1 MNAKLKS
8 ALKYTLMFALAAA
21 LLWLSFRELQWQDF
35 LAGLKA
41 CKWVYVVFT
50 MAVSIV
56 AFYIRALR
64 WRELIIP
71 IDPSV
76 SRLAC
81 LNAINIGYIV
91 NIILPR
97 IGEFVRCGYITK
109 HSAKGIDGKKL
120 ASYDKVVGTMVA
132 DRMWDLI
139 TMLLLIAVV
148 MVLSVNSYGSFFLDK
163 VITPVTA
170 SLNLSLGTLLL
181 IVIAVFALAVWLII
195 HFRDRHPFFT
205 KLYNPMMGI
214 WHGVISCFRMKSWW
228 KFATYSLLIWACY
241 WMMSAG
247 VLWAVQGVDS
257 SGLSD
262 SMAGTIGLMAGMG
275 LEDALF
281 LMLVGGISSLV
292 PVPGGFGAF
301 HYLVSLA
308 MLTIYGIPVEVGVI
322 FATLS
327 HESQI
332 VTEIL
337 CGGFSYVWE
346 TLHPEK
352 K

>member
-8 ALKYTLMFALAAA
+8 ALKYSLMFALAAA
-21 LLWLSFRELQWQDF
+21 LLWLSFRELQWRDF
-35 LAGLKA
+35 IAGLKA
-41 CKWVYVVFT
+41 CRWGYVVFA
-50 MAVSIV
+50 MAVSIL

-64 WRELIIP
+64 WRELIVP
-71 IDPSV
+71 IDPSTT
-76 SRLAC
+76 RLTC

-91 NIILPR
+91 NIVLPR
-97 IGEFVRCGYITK
+97 VGEFVRCGYVTK
-109 HSAKGIDGKKL
+109 HSAKGADGKKL
-120 ASYDKVVGTMVA
+120 ASYDKVLGTMVA
-132 DRMWDLI
+132 DRMWDLV
-139 TMLLLIAVV
+139 TMLLLIGAV
-148 MVLSVNSYGSFFLDK
+148 MALSVHSYGTFFMDK
-163 VITPVTA
+163 VIAPVTS
-170 SLNLSLGTLLL
+170 SLNMSLGTLLL
-181 IVIAVFALAVWLII
+181 IVVAVFVFAVWLIV
-195 HFRDRHPFFT
+195 HFRNRHPLFT

-214 WHGVISCFRMKSWW
+214 WHGVISCFKMKSWW
-228 KFATYSLLIWACY
+228 KFAIYSLLIWACY

-247 VLWAVQGVDS
+247 VLWAVQGMNPS
-257 SGLSD
+257 ELSE
-262 SMAGTIGLMAGMG
+262 SMAGTIGKMAEMG
-275 LEDALF
+275 LDDALF
-281 LMLVGGISSLV
+281 LMLVGGVSSLV

>member
-1 MNAKLKS
+1 MNHRLKS
-8 ALKYTLMFALAAA
+8 FLKYTLMFALAGV
-21 LLWLSFRELQWQDF
+21 LLWLSFRELKWKDF
-35 LAGLKA
+35 MAGLKA
-41 CKWVYVVFT
+41 CRWSYVAFT

-71 IDPSV
+71 IDQSV

-81 LNAINIGYIV
+81 FNAINIGYIV
-91 NIILPR
+91 NIVLPR

-109 HSAKGIDGKKL
+109 HSARGDDGKKL
-120 ASYDKVVGTMVA
+120 ATYDRVLGTMVA

-148 MVLSVNSYGSFFLDK
+148 MAVSVNRYGAFFMDK
-163 VITPVTA
+163 VIAPIT
-170 SLNLSLGTLLL
+170 SGLNMSLGTLML
-181 IVIAVFALAVWLII
+181 IVVAVFALAVWLIV
-195 HFRDRHPFFT
+195 HFKDRHPLSS
-205 KLYNPMMGI
+205 KLYKPLVGV
-214 WHGVISCFRMKSWW
+214 WHGVVSCFRMKTWW
-228 KFATYSLLIWACY
+228 KFAIYSLLIWACY

-247 VLWAVQGVDS
+247 ILWAVQGMDS
-257 SGLSD
+257 CSLGE
-262 SMAGTIGLMAGMG
+262 SMAGTIGQMQDMG
-275 LEDALF
+275 LDDALF
-281 LMLVGGISSLV
+281 LMLVGGVSSLV

-337 CGGFSYVWE
+337 CGSLSYVWE
-346 TLHPEK
+346 TVHPEK